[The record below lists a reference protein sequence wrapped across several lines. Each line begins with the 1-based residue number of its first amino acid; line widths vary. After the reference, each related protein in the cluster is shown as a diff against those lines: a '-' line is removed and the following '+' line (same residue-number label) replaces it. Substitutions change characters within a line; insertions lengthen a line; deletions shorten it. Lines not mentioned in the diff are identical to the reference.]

1 MSRNRVIA
9 AVLIVLA
16 LFVLSRIT
24 GPNFR
29 YRVEASGDGFTLS
42 HKAPRTS
49 EGTGPAKLDLEVS
62 GDTSSI
68 ASLDLVGHPMNDP
81 EKEEAFPPSSITG
94 QTGGPRVYHFEVP
107 FHRWATKYLY
117 VFQARLLNGQIV
129 PLDRKGTPMVVRFRG
144 EVPLFSLGLHILG
157 MFGGFLLMVLGAFA
171 AADFLRGRG
180 GAGPVLRLG
189 GWGWAVFAIGGLPLG
204 FLMNWYAFR
213 TIWEAWPFG
222 ADVTDNKTQ
231 VALVVYGL
239 GLLAFLWKKNR
250 AAAWLVLAGT
260 AVAFAVF
267 IVPHSI

>member
-1 MSRNRVIA
+1 M
-9 AVLIVLA
+9 LA

-24 GPNFR
+24 GPNFK
-29 YRVEASGDGFTLS
+29 YRVETSGPGFTLS

-49 EGTGPAKLDLEVS
+49 EGTGPAHLELEVS

-68 ASLDLVGHPMNDP
+68 TGLNLVGHTA
-81 EKEEAFPPSSITG
+81 KESGKEDVIPPTSITG
-94 QTGGPRVYHFEVP
+94 ATGGPKVFHYEIP
-107 FHRWATKYLY
+107 FHPWATKYLY
-117 VFQARLLNGQIV
+117 VFQAHLQSGALVQ
-129 PLDRKGTPMVVRFRG
+129 LDRKGDPLMIRFRG
-144 EVPLFSLGLHILG
+144 TVPALTLGLHILG

-171 AADFLRGRG
+171 AVDFLRGRG
-180 GAGPVLRLG
+180 EAKPVLRLG
-189 GWGWAVFAIGGLPLG
+189 GWGWLVFAVGGLPLG

-231 VALVVYGL
+231 VALAVYAL

-250 AAAWLVLAGT
+250 AAAWLVVAGT

-267 IVPHSI
+267 IIPHSI